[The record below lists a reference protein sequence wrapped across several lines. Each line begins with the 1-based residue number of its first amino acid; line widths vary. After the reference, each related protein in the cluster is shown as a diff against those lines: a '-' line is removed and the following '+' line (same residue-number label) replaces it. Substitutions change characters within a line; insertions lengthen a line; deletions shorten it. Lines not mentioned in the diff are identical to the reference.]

1 MGPDGPQYTMGG
13 KVVEMRR
20 EGAPGPGQY
29 ELRVESGPGVKIG
42 KETKESRDMTTRRE
56 VPGPGQYDQ
65 AGHYNGSVSNNP
77 KISFSKS
84 SRSHSMA
91 NVSPGRTHIIYH
103 SCKL

>member
-1 MGPDGPQYTMGG
+1 MGG

-65 AGHYNGSVSNNP
+65 EVHGWVDG
-77 KISFSKS
+77 
-84 SRSHSMA
+84 
-91 NVSPGRTHIIYH
+91 
-103 SCKL
+103 L